1 MIRIAGSYNVK
12 YINKDGTITPE
23 SEVKIVQRWD
33 GYRPNIRWLLRDY
46 RTHLIQERYTES
58 LARLRND
65 QKRVRSQWKKGIEPS
80 QQQQQTSK
88 IDWIELLYRKPL
100 NDFRKFCIWRVFVP
114 YFINIRRL
122 PESESENLVKN
133 WLDRCN
139 IVKRLDFNVEDKI
152 RYALRTVRNYLP
164 ISQDQLR
171 MEDDGRLYSL
181 LKMEGVIY

>member
-114 YFINIRRL
+114 YFIN
-122 PESESENLVKN
+122 
-133 WLDRCN
+133 
-139 IVKRLDFNVEDKI
+139 
-152 RYALRTVRNYLP
+152 
-164 ISQDQLR
+164 
-171 MEDDGRLYSL
+171 
-181 LKMEGVIY
+181 